1 MIGGDIIT
9 LRTENN
15 DLAEQEF
22 QQKFPQYKI
31 KKIGKE
37 LKIEAEKGDEF
48 LPLLVKALSTKIISI
63 TLRRPTLEDVFLELT
78 GRQIRDNNN
87 KLEVEEPLFDLSNL
101 FSLFIPPNQDEEQK
115 NKNQSE

>member
-1 MIGGDIIT
+1 
-9 LRTENN
+9 
-15 DLAEQEF
+15 
-22 QQKFPQYKI
+22 
-31 KKIGKE
+31 
-37 LKIEAEKGDEF
+37 
-48 LPLLVKALSTKIISI
+48 
-63 TLRRPTLEDVFLELT
+63 LELT